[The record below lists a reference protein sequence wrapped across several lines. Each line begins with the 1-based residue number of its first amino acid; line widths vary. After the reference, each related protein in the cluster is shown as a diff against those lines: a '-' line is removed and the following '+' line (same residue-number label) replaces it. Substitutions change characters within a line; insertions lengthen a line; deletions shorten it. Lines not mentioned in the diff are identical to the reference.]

1 MTIVLTL
8 SVRNYEKNIN
18 YEYTYLI
25 GNGCVVNL
33 PELVDEIKKNE
44 SRGVNNWAG
53 RLLISDRAHL
63 GTTLFII
70 HGINGDIVTIVFM
83 F

>member
-1 MTIVLTL
+1 MLPSGFHLQNCVNIIGIWIIE
-8 SVRNYEKNIN
+8 NNFEEKKKKIII
-18 YEYTYLI
+18 L

-44 SRGVNNWAG
+44 SRGVTDWSQ

-63 GTTLFII
+63 GIKMDFCI
-70 HGINGDIVTIVFM
+70 
-83 F
+83 